1 MKKHIVFVV
10 GRYTP
15 EYSANV
21 NCIKNV
27 ISELEQQDF
36 KISIVCASTT
46 HTGVDVVDNAVVH
59 RIQYTNYA
67 SRLSACKSKMKKRV
81 LVLGHFLKSVL
92 LLPFY
97 PNVTPSITCKVY
109 RKLLEIQRSE
119 GIDCLIGVFQPY
131 FPIKAS
137 LKFKKAYKSIPVV
150 GYYLDVMKGTN
161 KPFGTTQHFFEMLC
175 DKAQKKDFSKLDRV
189 LLPECSWMYYDT
201 EYYLELR
208 EKMIYLNFPT
218 LLKENFIGETV
229 KCSMNLTF
237 AGTTNKIYRNPTK
250 AIRLFTRLKEFY
262 PNLVFNLYGGSNM
275 RDELKQLESQSD
287 GAFVYHG
294 TVNKDVADTAI
305 QQADYLV
312 NFGNDVSGMVPSKIF
327 ELISTGKSIIH
338 FTPGNE
344 DSSVEYLNKYPKTH
358 IMSYQESEEEL
369 LLKMKN
375 VFDAKTID
383 IDFDTIERLFFSAT
397 PKAVAEKITA
407 VMEE

>member
-1 MKKHIVFVV
+1 M
-10 GRYTP
+10 
-15 EYSANV
+15 
-21 NCIKNV
+21 
-27 ISELEQQDF
+27 
-36 KISIVCASTT
+36 
-46 HTGVDVVDNAVVH
+46 
-59 RIQYTNYA
+59 
-67 SRLSACKSKMKKRV
+67 
-81 LVLGHFLKSVL
+81 
-92 LLPFY
+92 
-97 PNVTPSITCKVY
+97 
-109 RKLLEIQRSE
+109 
-119 GIDCLIGVFQPY
+119 
-131 FPIKAS
+131 
-137 LKFKKAYKSIPVV
+137 V

-161 KPFGTTQHFFEMLC
+161 KPFGDTTFLKC
-175 DKAQKKDFSKLDRV
+175 WDKNSKKDFSKLDKV

-229 KCSMNLTF
+229 NCSMNLTF

-287 GAFVYHG
+287 GAFIYHG

-338 FTPGNE
+338 FTPGKE
-344 DSSVEYLNKYPKTH
+344 DSSVEYLIKYPKTH

-383 IDFDTIERLFFSAT
+383 IDFDTIERLFFQQLQ
-397 PKAVAEKITA
+397 KRLLRK
-407 VMEE
+407 